1 MSLQVDIK
9 HRQGAFDLDLHFAC
23 GAGIT
28 ALFGR
33 SGAGKTTLIDL
44 IAGLRRPQQGR
55 IQVADRV
62 LVDTAQGIFLPPHR
76 RSLGYVFQE
85 ARLFP
90 HLDVRANLLYGRWFA
105 DAFRTGGLRARR
117 DGFDETVAMLGL
129 EALLA
134 RRPGTLS
141 GGEKQRVAIGRALL
155 ARPRLLLMDEPLAA
169 LDAARKAE
177 ILPYIE
183 RLRDAA
189 HIPIVYVSHALPEVM
204 RLANHLVLLGD
215 GRVQA
220 DGKPADLAARLDLP
234 LLGGGEDAGALLEGR
249 LVEHLPEYGLSRVHS
264 QAGELLLPRID
275 LPPGSAL
282 KLRIPARDVTL
293 FLQPPQDASAL
304 NLLHGRVVELVP
316 RNDTAMD
323 VRLDC
328 NGVALLARITRY
340 SARRM
345 NLVPGLDVHA
355 AIKSVAMDRG

>member
-1 MSLQVDIK
+1 MSLQVDIQ
-9 HRQGAFDLDLHFAC
+9 HSQGAFDLALRFEC

-55 IQVADRV
+55 IAVAGRV
-62 LVDTAQGIFLPPHR
+62 LVDTAQGIFLPPHK

-90 HLDVRANLLYGRWFA
+90 HLDVRSNLLYGRRFA
-105 DAFRTGGLRARR
+105 DGLRLRH

-129 EALLA
+129 EPLLA
-134 RRPGTLS
+134 RRPGKLS

-155 ARPRLLLMDEPLAA
+155 ARPRLLLMDEPLAS

-189 HIPIVYVSHALPEVM
+189 KIPIVYVSHALPEVM
-204 RLANHLVLLGD
+204 RLADHLVLLGA

-220 DGKPADLAARLDLP
+220 DGKPAELAARLDLP
-234 LLGGGEDAGALLEGR
+234 LLGGGEDAGALLEGS
-249 LVEHLPEYGLSRVHS
+249 LVDHLPAHGLSRVRS
-264 QAGELLLPRID
+264 QAGDLLLPKID
-275 LPPGSAL
+275 LPAGSML

-293 FLQPPQDASAL
+293 FLQPPEGSSAL
-304 NLLHGRVVELVP
+304 NLLRGRVVEMLP
-316 RNDTAMD
+316 HGDTAMD

-340 SARRM
+340 SAERM
-345 NLVPGLDVHA
+345 QLAPGAEVCA